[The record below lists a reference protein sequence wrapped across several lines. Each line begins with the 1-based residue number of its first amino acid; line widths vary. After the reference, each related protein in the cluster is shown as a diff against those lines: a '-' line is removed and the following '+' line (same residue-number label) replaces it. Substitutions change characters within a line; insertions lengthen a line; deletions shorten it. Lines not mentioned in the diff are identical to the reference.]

1 MDHQA
6 LATTALVRRLN
17 GHTSGATPGQVE
29 TGAGERSR
37 TVAQLMKH
45 IEHQTLHDC
54 LTDLPNRRLFRDRAE
69 QVLRVAVRDG
79 SRFAVILLDLERFS
93 EVNDTLGQLAGDNVL
108 IEVGARLR
116 QALPQVDMVA
126 RVGGDEFGILVPGIS
141 DSAAARVIA
150 AKLISE
156 LIRPAAI
163 DGLELE
169 FEASIGIA
177 LFPENG
183 TDVETLI
190 RRADVS
196 VHLSKNTHAP
206 VVFAGRYDHNSRA
219 RLALV
224 PDLRRAIEDGELVI
238 DYQPETDVA
247 TGDVRKVEALVRW
260 RHPKHGLLAPDQFI
274 PIAEQTG
281 LIRTVTRHVLD
292 LALAQCAVWQ
302 ASGVELVV
310 AVNISGRDL
319 VDLDFPAEVEE
330 LLTKW
335 KIRPSKLELEITE
348 RTIMTD
354 SFRALA
360 ILARLNELGV
370 RIAIDDFGIGHAS
383 LASLRRLPIDVIKI
397 DRSLVQSMTEN
408 QRDAAL
414 VRMAIDTGHSL
425 GLEVVAEGVETEST
439 LRRLEALG
447 CDTLQGFLLGRPQ
460 AASLIPEQ
468 LRSDSRGSFLP
479 TLMTADSSEGAR

>member
-1 MDHQA
+1 MEQQA
-6 LATTALVRRLN
+6 FAPTASVNRPA
-17 GHTSGATPGQVE
+17 GH
-29 TGAGERSR
+29 
-37 TVAQLMKH
+37 TVAQLMEH
-45 IEHQTLHDC
+45 IDYQTSHDW

-69 QVLRVAVRDG
+69 QALRAAVRDG
-79 SRFAVILLDLERFS
+79 SGFAVILLDLERFS
-93 EVNDTLGQLAGDNVL
+93 EVNDTLGQLAGDKVL
-108 IEVGARLR
+108 FKVGARLR
-116 QALPQVDMVA
+116 QALPRVDTVA

-141 DSAAARVIA
+141 DPAAARVIA
-150 AKLISE
+150 AKLCSE
-156 LIRPAAI
+156 LIRPVAI

-177 LFPENG
+177 IFPENG

-206 VVFAGRYDHNSRA
+206 VVYAGKHDHNSRA
-219 RLALV
+219 RLELL
-224 PDLRRAIEDGELVI
+224 PDLRRAIEGGELVV
-238 DYQPETDVA
+238 DYQPEAEIA
-247 TGDVRKVEALVRW
+247 TGEVCKVEALVRW

-281 LIRTVTRHVLD
+281 LIRKLTRHVLD
-292 LALAQCAVWQ
+292 VALAQCAVWQ

-319 VDLDFPAEVEE
+319 VDLDFPAEVDE

-335 KIRPSKLELEITE
+335 DIHPGKLELEITE

-354 SFRALA
+354 TFRALA
-360 ILARLNELGV
+360 ILARLSELGL
-370 RIAIDDFGIGHAS
+370 RIAIDDFGTGHAS

-408 QRDAAL
+408 ERDAAL

-460 AASLIPEQ
+460 AASLIPTHLHGQ
-468 LRSDSRGSFLP
+468 FRASSLRMLS
-479 TLMTADSSEGAR
+479 A

>member
-6 LATTALVRRLN
+6 LAPTGSVKRPA
-17 GHTSGATPGQVE
+17 GHTVE
-29 TGAGERSR
+29 
-37 TVAQLMKH
+37 QLLEH
-45 IEHQTLHDC
+45 IEYQTFHDL

-69 QVLRVAVRDG
+69 QALRVAVRDG
-79 SRFAVILLDLERFS
+79 SGFAVVLLDLERFS
-93 EVNDTLGQLAGDNVL
+93 EVNDTLGQLAGDKVL
-108 IEVGARLR
+108 IEVGVRLR
-116 QALPQVDMVA
+116 QALPQVDTVA

-141 DSAAARVIA
+141 DPAAARVIA
-150 AKLISE
+150 AELISE
-156 LIRPAAI
+156 LIRPVAI

-206 VVFAGRYDHNSRA
+206 AVFAGKYDHNSRA
-219 RLALV
+219 SLALK
-224 PDLRRAIEDGELVI
+224 PDLRRAIEGGELVV
-238 DYQPETDVA
+238 DYQPEADVA
-247 TGDVRKVEALVRW
+247 TGDVHKVEALVRW

-281 LIRTVTRHVLD
+281 LIRKLTRHVLD

-335 KIRPSKLELEITE
+335 NIHPSKLELEITE

-354 SFRALA
+354 SLRAVA
-360 ILARLNELGV
+360 NLARLNELGV

-383 LASLRRLPIDVIKI
+383 LASLKQLPIDVIKI
-397 DRSLVQSMTEN
+397 DRSLVQSMTES

-414 VRMAIDTGHSL
+414 VRMAIETGHSL

-460 AASLIPEQ
+460 AASLIPAHLHGQ
-468 LRSDSRGSFLP
+468 YRASSLRMLS
-479 TLMTADSSEGAR
+479 A